1 MRTPPKLL
9 YFSISCQLKNFEEIG
24 SFLALV
30 NKVSMK
36 QQPGSTVITC
46 YPDHRS
52 SIFILLKVLLE
63 RQVRL
68 TIFFFQQ
75 YKLFFF
81 LHFRPP
87 IFRLMQ
93 YKGLVQQ
100 MVSDICK
107 HIVEAFF
114 HSYIS
119 ILSLFS
125 RSSPI
130 IAVKEVTHQGRI
142 QSLMPPFLRQ
152 PEISQWLTVFFKDI
166 LSFRTFDSVAIS
178 RKPDR
183 ASAIHQS
190 SLFVRH

>member
-1 MRTPPKLL
+1 MVWITGYYSGARLLQKLNIHIAEGTIGKIGKTD
-9 YFSISCQLKNFEEIG
+9 YFSYSNDT
-24 SFLALV
+24 
-30 NKVSMK
+30 N
-36 QQPGSTVITC
+36 
-46 YPDHRS
+46 Y
-52 SIFILLKVLLE
+52 
-63 RQVRL
+63 
-68 TIFFFQQ
+68 
-75 YKLFFF
+75 FF
-81 LHFRPP
+81 LHFQPP
-87 IFRLMQ
+87 IFRLME

-125 RSSPI
+125 RSSPV